1 MTSVM
6 TTATAPSPIS
16 LMPHQQQIH
25 DFLVDHPFAGAWLGV
40 GAGKTL
46 TTLSVL
52 QTIRPMG
59 HILVI
64 APVAIARS
72 TWIDEIE
79 KWGFPIRTKSLIVDE
94 NDRKLSKAKR
104 LKRFQEVATDPPTM
118 YFINQELLTQPSQ
131 ETKLIKPVPGAVPAP
146 TVSPEATAILGLLQ
160 ARGPLDRDELID
172 EYRALVAGSAN
183 NRVPAKNKIRA
194 WMQELLKSALATWE
208 AYDCRTCS
216 GAGCAQCRFGLIDQL
231 PVQNINGQNTIIWPF
246 QTVIIDE
253 SQGFK
258 SHDSQRF
265 LALATVRPAMSRLIE
280 LTGTPAPNALTL
292 DTPILTPT
300 GWKPMGDM
308 RPGDCVIGSDGK
320 ATEVVGVWPQGDKP
334 IFRVTFSDDTFV
346 DCTEDHLWA
355 VNSRSRRD
363 KGLGPL
369 VIATGDLK
377 KRRSRSRANNVEVGL
392 TDKGG
397 APRWTTPTV
406 APVEMPSRDV
416 PLDPYLLGVL
426 LGDGHIDHTINFTT
440 SDDEI
445 RQYVEVAL
453 PQGMQLTHRGYRS
466 DSKASAYYIT
476 SGKRGG
482 SLPGPIRG
490 AVPNPVKTA
499 LRDLDL
505 RGVRSWEKFIPEA
518 YLWNDETTRIELL
531 RGLCDTDGSSK
542 TNRGSTSQFSTS
554 SPRLAEEVTFLIR
567 SLGGY
572 VTQSVEQREGPQVMP
587 QGHMSLRRPHYI
599 LSFGMPANPFRLPRK
614 ADNWQPRWRTK
625 ERAIRSIEPIGT
637 ALAQCITVAA
647 DDGLFVTK
655 DFVVT
660 HNSLHDLWSQVYLL
674 DQGQTLGQNITAYRD
689 RWFTPKMVPGTT
701 TPAKW
706 IPTAIAEAEIHQA
719 ISHLVMSAQNTSLQ
733 LPALSVQDVNVT
745 LPPDL
750 LQAYKDFKRDL
761 VLDIVQTYTDDDG
774 RLTQSVESIV
784 AANQAVLT
792 SKLMQF
798 ASGTLYTANPDDP
811 ATKGRYE
818 VIHDK
823 KIEMTEYLL
832 RNNGGEPMLIAYHF
846 RSDKEQLLTRLR
858 KAGIDAQAFDG
869 SRDMVR
875 RWNAKQIPVMLLH
888 PAAAGHGLNLQHG
901 GSTMIWYTLP
911 FSLEHYLQTN
921 GRLFRTGQ
929 TKPVTIH
936 RLIAKG
942 TQDERMP
949 SVLAGKQQ
957 VQDDLIQAVSG
968 DFNAEQALLAAL
980 EEEIREDLNDLWA
993 SERV

>member
-1 MTSVM
+1 MTSDM

-25 DFLVDHPFAGAWLGV
+25 NFLVDHPFAGAWLGV

-52 QTIRPMG
+52 QTVRPMG

-104 LKRFQEVATDPPTM
+104 LERFQEVATDPPTM

-131 ETKLIKPVPGAVPAP
+131 ETKLITPVPGAVSAP
-146 TVSPEATAILGLLQ
+146 SISPEATAILGLLQ
-160 ARGPLDRDELID
+160 ARGPMGRDELID
-172 EYRALVAGSAN
+172 EYRALVAGNAN
-183 NRVPAKNKIRA
+183 NRVPTKAKIRA
-194 WMQELLKSALATWE
+194 WIQELLKSALVTWDT
-208 AYDCRTCS
+208 YGCRTCS
-216 GAGCAQCRFGLIDQL
+216 GDGCPECRFGLIDQL

-265 LALATVRPAMSRLIE
+265 LALATVRPAMNRLIE
-280 LTGTPAPNALTL
+280 LTGTPSPN
-292 DTPILTPT
+292 
-300 GWKPMGDM
+300 G
-308 RPGDCVIGSDGK
+308 
-320 ATEVVGVWPQGDKP
+320 
-334 IFRVTFSDDTFV
+334 
-346 DCTEDHLWA
+346 
-355 VNSRSRRD
+355 
-363 KGLGPL
+363 
-369 VIATGDLK
+369 
-377 KRRSRSRANNVEVGL
+377 
-392 TDKGG
+392 
-397 APRWTTPTV
+397 
-406 APVEMPSRDV
+406 
-416 PLDPYLLGVL
+416 
-426 LGDGHIDHTINFTT
+426 
-440 SDDEI
+440 
-445 RQYVEVAL
+445 
-453 PQGMQLTHRGYRS
+453 
-466 DSKASAYYIT
+466 
-476 SGKRGG
+476 
-482 SLPGPIRG
+482 
-490 AVPNPVKTA
+490 
-499 LRDLDL
+499 
-505 RGVRSWEKFIPEA
+505 
-518 YLWNDETTRIELL
+518 
-531 RGLCDTDGSSK
+531 
-542 TNRGSTSQFSTS
+542 
-554 SPRLAEEVTFLIR
+554 
-567 SLGGY
+567 
-572 VTQSVEQREGPQVMP
+572 
-587 QGHMSLRRPHYI
+587 
-599 LSFGMPANPFRLPRK
+599 
-614 ADNWQPRWRTK
+614 
-625 ERAIRSIEPIGT
+625 
-637 ALAQCITVAA
+637 
-647 DDGLFVTK
+647 
-655 DFVVT
+655 
-660 HNSLHDLWSQVYLL
+660 LHDLWSQVYLL
-674 DQGQTLGQNITAYRD
+674 DEGQTLGQNITAFRD

-706 IPTAIAEAEIHQA
+706 IPTANAEAEIHQA
-719 ISHLVMSAQNTSLQ
+719 ISHLVMSAQNTTLVLPSLTI
-733 LPALSVQDVNVT
+733 QDVNVT

-750 LQAYKDFKRDL
+750 LRAYKDFKRDL
-761 VLDIVQTYTDDDG
+761 VLDIVQSYTDDDG
-774 RLTQSVESIV
+774 NLTHSVESIV

-798 ASGTLYTANPDDP
+798 ASGTLYTGDPDDP

-823 KIEMTEYLL
+823 KIEMTEYLV
-832 RNNGGEPMLIAYHF
+832 RNNGGEPLLIAYHF
-846 RSDKEQLLTRLR
+846 KSDREQLLTRLR

>member
-1 MTSVM
+1 MTSDM

-25 DFLVDHPFAGAWLGV
+25 DFLVDHPFAGAWVPV
-40 GAGKTL
+40 GGMKTL
-46 TTLSVL
+46 STLAVL

-131 ETKLIKPVPGAVPAP
+131 ETKLITPVPGAVPAP

-160 ARGPLDRDELID
+160 ARGPLGRDELID
-172 EYRALVAGSAN
+172 EYRALAAGNAN
-183 NRVPAKNKIRA
+183 NRVPAKAKIRA
-194 WMQELLKSALATWE
+194 WIQELLKSALVAWE

-216 GAGCAQCRFGLIDQL
+216 GAGCAQCRFGLVDQL

-258 SHDSQRF
+258 SHNSQRF
-265 LALATVRPAMSRLIE
+265 LALATVRPAMTRLIE
-280 LTGTPAPNALTL
+280 LTGTPSPN
-292 DTPILTPT
+292 
-300 GWKPMGDM
+300 G
-308 RPGDCVIGSDGK
+308 
-320 ATEVVGVWPQGDKP
+320 
-334 IFRVTFSDDTFV
+334 
-346 DCTEDHLWA
+346 
-355 VNSRSRRD
+355 
-363 KGLGPL
+363 
-369 VIATGDLK
+369 
-377 KRRSRSRANNVEVGL
+377 
-392 TDKGG
+392 
-397 APRWTTPTV
+397 
-406 APVEMPSRDV
+406 
-416 PLDPYLLGVL
+416 
-426 LGDGHIDHTINFTT
+426 
-440 SDDEI
+440 
-445 RQYVEVAL
+445 
-453 PQGMQLTHRGYRS
+453 
-466 DSKASAYYIT
+466 
-476 SGKRGG
+476 
-482 SLPGPIRG
+482 
-490 AVPNPVKTA
+490 
-499 LRDLDL
+499 
-505 RGVRSWEKFIPEA
+505 
-518 YLWNDETTRIELL
+518 
-531 RGLCDTDGSSK
+531 
-542 TNRGSTSQFSTS
+542 
-554 SPRLAEEVTFLIR
+554 
-567 SLGGY
+567 
-572 VTQSVEQREGPQVMP
+572 
-587 QGHMSLRRPHYI
+587 
-599 LSFGMPANPFRLPRK
+599 
-614 ADNWQPRWRTK
+614 
-625 ERAIRSIEPIGT
+625 
-637 ALAQCITVAA
+637 
-647 DDGLFVTK
+647 
-655 DFVVT
+655 
-660 HNSLHDLWSQVYLL
+660 LHDLWSQIYLL
-674 DQGQTLGQNITAYRD
+674 DQGQALGRDITQFRN
-689 RWFTPKMVPGTT
+689 RWFVPKMVPGTT

-706 IPTAIAEAEIHQA
+706 IPTANAEAEIHQA
-719 ISHLVMSAQNTSLQ
+719 ISHLVMSAQNTTLILPSLTI
-733 LPALSVQDVNVT
+733 QDVNVT

-750 LQAYKDFKRDL
+750 LQAYKEFKRDL
-761 VLDIVQTYTDDDG
+761 VLDIVRTYTDDDG
-774 RLTQSVESIV
+774 KVTQSVESII
-784 AANQAVLT
+784 AENQAVLT

-798 ASGTLYTANPDDP
+798 ASGTLYTADPDDP

-823 KIEMTEYLL
+823 KLEMAEYLV
-832 RNNGGEPMLIAYHF
+832 RNNGGEPVLIAYHF
-846 RSDKEQLLTRLR
+846 KSDKEQLLTRLR
-858 KAGIDAQAFDG
+858 KVGIDAQAFDG

-911 FSLEHYLQTN
+911 FSLEHYMQTN
-921 GRLFRTGQ
+921 GRLHRPGQ
-929 TKPVTIH
+929 QRPVIIH

>member
-1 MTSVM
+1 MTSDM

-25 DFLVDHPFAGAWLGV
+25 DFLVDHPFAGAWVPV
-40 GAGKTL
+40 GGMKTL
-46 TTLSVL
+46 STLAVL
-52 QTIRPMG
+52 QTVRPMG

-94 NDRKLSKAKR
+94 NDRKLSKAER

-131 ETKLIKPVPGAVPAP
+131 ETKLITPVSGAVPAP

-160 ARGPLDRDELID
+160 ARGPLGRDELID
-172 EYRALVAGSAN
+172 AYRALVAGNAN
-183 NRVPAKNKIRA
+183 SRPTAKAKIRA
-194 WMQELLKSALATWE
+194 WIQELLKSALATWE

-216 GAGCAQCRFGLIDQL
+216 GDGCSECRFGLIDQL
-231 PVQNINGQNTIIWPF
+231 PVQNVNGRNTIIWPF
-246 QTVIIDE
+246 QTAIIDE

-265 LALATVRPAMSRLIE
+265 QALATVRPAMNRLIE
-280 LTGTPAPNALTL
+280 LTGTP
-292 DTPILTPT
+292 
-300 GWKPMGDM
+300 
-308 RPGDCVIGSDGK
+308 S
-320 ATEVVGVWPQGDKP
+320 
-334 IFRVTFSDDTFV
+334 
-346 DCTEDHLWA
+346 
-355 VNSRSRRD
+355 
-363 KGLGPL
+363 
-369 VIATGDLK
+369 
-377 KRRSRSRANNVEVGL
+377 
-392 TDKGG
+392 
-397 APRWTTPTV
+397 
-406 APVEMPSRDV
+406 PS
-416 PLDPYLLGVL
+416 G
-426 LGDGHIDHTINFTT
+426 
-440 SDDEI
+440 
-445 RQYVEVAL
+445 
-453 PQGMQLTHRGYRS
+453 
-466 DSKASAYYIT
+466 
-476 SGKRGG
+476 
-482 SLPGPIRG
+482 
-490 AVPNPVKTA
+490 
-499 LRDLDL
+499 
-505 RGVRSWEKFIPEA
+505 
-518 YLWNDETTRIELL
+518 
-531 RGLCDTDGSSK
+531 
-542 TNRGSTSQFSTS
+542 
-554 SPRLAEEVTFLIR
+554 
-567 SLGGY
+567 
-572 VTQSVEQREGPQVMP
+572 
-587 QGHMSLRRPHYI
+587 
-599 LSFGMPANPFRLPRK
+599 
-614 ADNWQPRWRTK
+614 
-625 ERAIRSIEPIGT
+625 
-637 ALAQCITVAA
+637 
-647 DDGLFVTK
+647 
-655 DFVVT
+655 
-660 HNSLHDLWSQVYLL
+660 LHDLWSQMYLL
-674 DQGQTLGQNITAYRD
+674 DQGQALGRDITQFRN

-706 IPTAIAEAEIHQA
+706 IPTANAEAEIHQA
-719 ISHLVMSAQNTSLQ
+719 ISHLVMSAQNTTLVLPSLTI
-733 LPALSVQDVNVT
+733 QDVNVT

-774 RLTQSVESIV
+774 KPTHSVESIV

-798 ASGTLYTANPDDP
+798 ASGTLYTADADDP

-823 KIEMTEYLL
+823 KIEMTEYLV

-846 RSDKEQLLTRLR
+846 KSDKEQLLTRLR
-858 KAGIDAQAFDG
+858 KAGINAQAFDG

-911 FSLEHYLQTN
+911 FSLEHYMQTN
-921 GRLFRTGQ
+921 GRLHRPGQ
-929 TKPVTIH
+929 QQPVIIH

-993 SERV
+993 FERV

>member
-1 MTSVM
+1 MTSDM
-6 TTATAPSPIS
+6 TAATAPSPIS

-46 TTLSVL
+46 TTLGVL

-94 NDRKLSKAKR
+94 NDRKLSKDKR
-104 LKRFQEVATDPPTM
+104 LQRFQEVFTDPPTM
-118 YFINQELLTQPSQ
+118 YFINQELLTQPPQ
-131 ETKLIKPVPGAVPAP
+131 REKLITPAAAGP
-146 TVSPEATAILGLLQ
+146 AGSPEAAEVLDLVRARRPLG
-160 ARGPLDRDELID
+160 RDELID
-172 EYRALVAGSAN
+172 EYRALVAGNAN
-183 NRVPAKNKIRA
+183 NRVPAKAKVRA
-194 WMQELLKSALATWE
+194 WIQELLKSTLVTWE

-258 SHDSQRF
+258 AHDSQRF
-265 LALATVRPAMSRLIE
+265 LALAMVRPAMTRLIE

-292 DTPILTPT
+292 DSPILTPT
-300 GWKPMGDM
+300 GWKPMAEVQIGDFVV
-308 RPGDCVIGSDGK
+308 GADGQP
-320 ATEVVGVWPQGDKP
+320 TEVVGVWPQGDKP
-334 IFRVTFSDDTFV
+334 IFRITFSDGTFV

-355 VNSRSRRD
+355 VNSRSRRGKELD
-363 KGLGPL
+363 PL
-369 VIATGDLK
+369 VIPTRELTKA
-377 KRRSRSRANNVEVGL
+377 RSRSRATDLEIGL
-392 TDKGG
+392 MDKNG
-397 APRWTTPTV
+397 APRWTIPTV
-406 APVEMPSRDV
+406 SSVRMPSQNV

-426 LGDGHIDHTINFTT
+426 LGDGNTSHCPSFTT
-440 SDDEI
+440 MDDEI
-445 RQYVEVAL
+445 RQYVEDAL
-453 PQGMQLTHRGYRS
+453 PSGTRLSRKTPRK
-466 DSKASAYYIT
+466 DSKADAYYIT
-476 SGKRGG
+476 TGKRGG
-482 SLPGPIRG
+482 SMPGPRRG
-490 AVPNPVKTA
+490 QAPNPVKKA
-499 LRDLDL
+499 LRELGL
-505 RGVRSWEKFIPEA
+505 YGRRSWEKFIPES
-518 YLWNDETTRIELL
+518 YMWNDESVRLELL
-531 RGLCDTDGSSK
+531 RGLCDTDGASK
-542 TNRGSTSQFSTS
+542 TGRGSTSQFSTS
-554 SPRLAEEVTFLIR
+554 SPQLAADVQHIIW

-572 VTQSVEQREGPQVMP
+572 VTQRFEHREGPQKMP
-587 QGHMSLRRPHYI
+587 AGYFSMMRRHYV
-599 LSFGMPANPFRLPRK
+599 LSFGLPVNPFRLTRK
-614 ADNWQPRWRTK
+614 ARNWEKRWRVR
-625 ERAIRSIEPIGT
+625 ERAICSIEPVGT
-637 ALAQCITVAA
+637 APAQCITVAA
-647 DDGLFVTK
+647 EEGLFLTK

-674 DQGQTLGQNITAYRD
+674 DQGQTLGQNITAFRN

-706 IPTAIAEAEIHQA
+706 IPTANAEAEIHQA

-733 LPALSVQDVNVT
+733 IPALSIQDVNVT

-750 LQAYKDFKRDL
+750 LRAYKDFKRDL

-774 RLTQSVESIV
+774 KLTQSVESIV

-798 ASGTLYTANPDDP
+798 ASGTLYTADPDDP

-823 KIEMTEYLL
+823 KIEMTEYLV
-832 RNNGGEPMLIAYHF
+832 RNNGGEPVLIAYHF
-846 RSDKEQLLTRLR
+846 KSDKEQLLTRLR

-949 SVLAGKQQ
+949 TVLAGKQQ

>member
-1 MTSVM
+1 MTSDM

-52 QTIRPMG
+52 QTVRPMG

-104 LKRFQEVATDPPTM
+104 LKRFQEAAADPPTM

-131 ETKLIKPVPGAVPAP
+131 ETKLITPVPGAVPAP
-146 TVSPEATAILGLLQ
+146 TISPEATAILGLLQ
-160 ARGPLDRDELID
+160 TRGPLGRDELID
-172 EYRALVAGSAN
+172 EYRALVAGNAN
-183 NRVPAKNKIRA
+183 NPVPAKAKIRA
-194 WMQELLKSALATWE
+194 WIQELLKSALATWE

-216 GAGCAQCRFGLIDQL
+216 GAGCAQCRFGLVDQL

-265 LALATVRPAMSRLIE
+265 LALAAVRPAMNRLIE
-280 LTGTPAPNALTL
+280 LTGTPSPN
-292 DTPILTPT
+292 
-300 GWKPMGDM
+300 G
-308 RPGDCVIGSDGK
+308 
-320 ATEVVGVWPQGDKP
+320 
-334 IFRVTFSDDTFV
+334 
-346 DCTEDHLWA
+346 
-355 VNSRSRRD
+355 
-363 KGLGPL
+363 
-369 VIATGDLK
+369 
-377 KRRSRSRANNVEVGL
+377 
-392 TDKGG
+392 
-397 APRWTTPTV
+397 
-406 APVEMPSRDV
+406 
-416 PLDPYLLGVL
+416 
-426 LGDGHIDHTINFTT
+426 
-440 SDDEI
+440 
-445 RQYVEVAL
+445 
-453 PQGMQLTHRGYRS
+453 
-466 DSKASAYYIT
+466 
-476 SGKRGG
+476 
-482 SLPGPIRG
+482 
-490 AVPNPVKTA
+490 
-499 LRDLDL
+499 
-505 RGVRSWEKFIPEA
+505 
-518 YLWNDETTRIELL
+518 
-531 RGLCDTDGSSK
+531 
-542 TNRGSTSQFSTS
+542 
-554 SPRLAEEVTFLIR
+554 
-567 SLGGY
+567 
-572 VTQSVEQREGPQVMP
+572 
-587 QGHMSLRRPHYI
+587 
-599 LSFGMPANPFRLPRK
+599 
-614 ADNWQPRWRTK
+614 
-625 ERAIRSIEPIGT
+625 
-637 ALAQCITVAA
+637 
-647 DDGLFVTK
+647 
-655 DFVVT
+655 
-660 HNSLHDLWSQVYLL
+660 LHDLWSQVYLL
-674 DQGQTLGQNITAYRD
+674 DEGQTLGQNITAFRN
-689 RWFTPKMVPGTT
+689 RWFMPKMVPGTT

-706 IPTAIAEAEIHQA
+706 IPTANAEAEIHQA

-733 LPALSVQDVNVT
+733 LPELSIQDVNVT

-761 VLDIVQTYTDDDG
+761 VLDIVQTYTNDDG
-774 RLTQSVESIV
+774 KLTQSVESIV

-798 ASGTLYTANPDDP
+798 ASGTLYTADPDDP
-811 ATKGRYE
+811 ATKGRYK

-823 KIEMTEYLL
+823 KIEMTEYLV
-832 RNNGGEPMLIAYHF
+832 RNNGGEPALIAYHF
-846 RSDKEQLLTRLR
+846 KSDKEQLLTRLR
-858 KAGIDAQAFDG
+858 MAGIDAQAFDG

-888 PAAAGHGLNLQHG
+888 PAAAGHGLNLQRG

-957 VQDDLIQAVSG
+957 VQDDLIEAVSG
-968 DFNAEQALLAAL
+968 DFVAEQALLAAL
-980 EEEIREDLNDLWA
+980 EEEIREDLNDLWT

>member
-1 MTSVM
+1 
-6 TTATAPSPIS
+6 
-16 LMPHQQQIH
+16 MPHQQQIH

-94 NDRKLSKAKR
+94 NDRKLSKTKR

-131 ETKLIKPVPGAVPAP
+131 ETKLITPVPGAVPAP

-160 ARGPLDRDELID
+160 ARGPLSRDEVIT
-172 EYRALVAGSAN
+172 EYRALVAGNAN
-183 NRVPAKNKIRA
+183 NRVPAKANIRA
-194 WMQELLKSALATWE
+194 WIQELLKSALVAWE

-216 GAGCAQCRFGLIDQL
+216 GAGCAQCRFGLVDQM
-231 PVQNINGQNTIIWPF
+231 PVQNINGRNTIIWPF
-246 QTVIIDE
+246 PTVIIDE

-265 LALATVRPAMSRLIE
+265 QALATVRPAMSRLIE
-280 LTGTPAPNALTL
+280 LTGTPSPN
-292 DTPILTPT
+292 
-300 GWKPMGDM
+300 G
-308 RPGDCVIGSDGK
+308 
-320 ATEVVGVWPQGDKP
+320 
-334 IFRVTFSDDTFV
+334 
-346 DCTEDHLWA
+346 
-355 VNSRSRRD
+355 
-363 KGLGPL
+363 
-369 VIATGDLK
+369 
-377 KRRSRSRANNVEVGL
+377 
-392 TDKGG
+392 
-397 APRWTTPTV
+397 
-406 APVEMPSRDV
+406 
-416 PLDPYLLGVL
+416 
-426 LGDGHIDHTINFTT
+426 
-440 SDDEI
+440 
-445 RQYVEVAL
+445 
-453 PQGMQLTHRGYRS
+453 
-466 DSKASAYYIT
+466 
-476 SGKRGG
+476 
-482 SLPGPIRG
+482 
-490 AVPNPVKTA
+490 
-499 LRDLDL
+499 
-505 RGVRSWEKFIPEA
+505 
-518 YLWNDETTRIELL
+518 
-531 RGLCDTDGSSK
+531 
-542 TNRGSTSQFSTS
+542 
-554 SPRLAEEVTFLIR
+554 
-567 SLGGY
+567 
-572 VTQSVEQREGPQVMP
+572 
-587 QGHMSLRRPHYI
+587 
-599 LSFGMPANPFRLPRK
+599 
-614 ADNWQPRWRTK
+614 
-625 ERAIRSIEPIGT
+625 
-637 ALAQCITVAA
+637 
-647 DDGLFVTK
+647 
-655 DFVVT
+655 
-660 HNSLHDLWSQVYLL
+660 LHDLWSQVYLL
-674 DQGQTLGQNITAYRD
+674 DRGQTLGQNITAFRN
-689 RWFTPKMVPGTT
+689 RWFTPKMVPGMT

-706 IPTAIAEAEIHQA
+706 IPTANAEAEIHQA

-733 LPALSVQDVNVT
+733 LPAFSIQDVNVT

-761 VLDIVQTYTDDDG
+761 VLDVVQTYTDDDG
-774 RLTQSVESIV
+774 KLTQSVESIV

-798 ASGTLYTANPDDP
+798 ASGTLYTADPDDP

-823 KIEMTEYLL
+823 KIEMTEYLV
-832 RNNGGEPMLIAYHF
+832 RNSGGEPVLIAYHF
-846 RSDKEQLLTRLR
+846 KSDKEQLLMRLR
-858 KAGIDAQAFDG
+858 RAGIDAQAFDG

-875 RWNAKQIPVMLLH
+875 RWNAKQIQVMLLH

-957 VQDDLIQAVSG
+957 VQDDLIKAVSG

>member
-1 MTSVM
+1 M

-25 DFLVDHPFAGAWLGV
+25 NFLVDHPFAGAWLDI

-46 TTLSVL
+46 TTLTVL
-52 QTIRPMG
+52 QKIRPMG

-104 LKRFQEVATDPPTM
+104 LQRFKEVATDPPTM

-131 ETKLIKPVPGAVPAP
+131 EERLITPVAAGPAG
-146 TVSPEATAILGLLQ
+146 SPETAEVLDLVR
-160 ARGPLDRDELID
+160 ARGPLSQEELIA
-172 EYRALVAGSAN
+172 EHRGLVTASAN
-183 NRVPAKNKIRA
+183 NRVPAKTKIKA
-194 WMQELLKSALATWE
+194 WIQELLKSGLVTRE
-208 AYDCRTCS
+208 TNDCRTCS

-231 PVQNINGQNTIIWPF
+231 PTQNINGQNTIIWPF

-265 LALATVRPAMSRLIE
+265 LALARVRPAMNRLIE
-280 LTGTPAPNALTL
+280 LTGTPSPN
-292 DTPILTPT
+292 
-300 GWKPMGDM
+300 G
-308 RPGDCVIGSDGK
+308 
-320 ATEVVGVWPQGDKP
+320 
-334 IFRVTFSDDTFV
+334 
-346 DCTEDHLWA
+346 
-355 VNSRSRRD
+355 
-363 KGLGPL
+363 
-369 VIATGDLK
+369 
-377 KRRSRSRANNVEVGL
+377 
-392 TDKGG
+392 
-397 APRWTTPTV
+397 
-406 APVEMPSRDV
+406 
-416 PLDPYLLGVL
+416 
-426 LGDGHIDHTINFTT
+426 
-440 SDDEI
+440 
-445 RQYVEVAL
+445 
-453 PQGMQLTHRGYRS
+453 
-466 DSKASAYYIT
+466 
-476 SGKRGG
+476 
-482 SLPGPIRG
+482 
-490 AVPNPVKTA
+490 
-499 LRDLDL
+499 
-505 RGVRSWEKFIPEA
+505 
-518 YLWNDETTRIELL
+518 
-531 RGLCDTDGSSK
+531 
-542 TNRGSTSQFSTS
+542 
-554 SPRLAEEVTFLIR
+554 
-567 SLGGY
+567 
-572 VTQSVEQREGPQVMP
+572 
-587 QGHMSLRRPHYI
+587 
-599 LSFGMPANPFRLPRK
+599 
-614 ADNWQPRWRTK
+614 
-625 ERAIRSIEPIGT
+625 
-637 ALAQCITVAA
+637 
-647 DDGLFVTK
+647 
-655 DFVVT
+655 
-660 HNSLHDLWSQVYLL
+660 LHDLWSQAYLL
-674 DQGQTLGQNITAYRD
+674 DEGQALGPNITAFRD
-689 RWFTPKMVPGTT
+689 RWFTPKMAPGTT

-706 IPTAIAEAEIHQA
+706 IPTANAEAEIHQA
-719 ISHLVMSAQNTSLQ
+719 ISHLVMSAQNTNLQ
-733 LPALSVQDVNVT
+733 LPALTIQDVNVT

-774 RLTQSVESIV
+774 KLTQSVESIV

-798 ASGTLYTANPDDP
+798 ASGTLYTADPDDP
-811 ATKGRYE
+811 ATKGQYE

-823 KIEMTEYLL
+823 KIEMTEYLV
-832 RNNGGEPMLIAYHF
+832 RNNGGEPLLIAYHF
-846 RSDKEQLLTRLR
+846 KSDKEQLLTRLR
-858 KAGIDAQAFDG
+858 KVGIDAQAFDG

-929 TKPVTIH
+929 TRPVTIH
-936 RLIAKG
+936 QLIAKG

-957 VQDDLIQAVSG
+957 VQDNLIKAVSG

>member
-1 MTSVM
+1 MTSDM
-6 TTATAPSPIS
+6 TAATAPSPIS

-52 QTIRPMG
+52 QTVRPMG

-94 NDRKLSKAKR
+94 NDRKLSKTKR

-131 ETKLIKPVPGAVPAP
+131 ETKLITPVPGAVPAP

-160 ARGPLDRDELID
+160 AQGPLNRDEVIT
-172 EYRALVAGSAN
+172 EYRALVAGNAN
-183 NRVPAKNKIRA
+183 NRVPAKAKIRA
-194 WMQELLKSALATWE
+194 WIQELLKSALVAWE

-216 GAGCAQCRFGLIDQL
+216 GAGCAQCRFGLVDQL

-265 LALATVRPAMSRLIE
+265 LALATVRPAMTRLIE
-280 LTGTPAPNALTL
+280 LTGTPSPN
-292 DTPILTPT
+292 
-300 GWKPMGDM
+300 G
-308 RPGDCVIGSDGK
+308 
-320 ATEVVGVWPQGDKP
+320 
-334 IFRVTFSDDTFV
+334 
-346 DCTEDHLWA
+346 
-355 VNSRSRRD
+355 
-363 KGLGPL
+363 
-369 VIATGDLK
+369 
-377 KRRSRSRANNVEVGL
+377 
-392 TDKGG
+392 
-397 APRWTTPTV
+397 
-406 APVEMPSRDV
+406 
-416 PLDPYLLGVL
+416 
-426 LGDGHIDHTINFTT
+426 
-440 SDDEI
+440 
-445 RQYVEVAL
+445 
-453 PQGMQLTHRGYRS
+453 
-466 DSKASAYYIT
+466 
-476 SGKRGG
+476 
-482 SLPGPIRG
+482 
-490 AVPNPVKTA
+490 
-499 LRDLDL
+499 
-505 RGVRSWEKFIPEA
+505 
-518 YLWNDETTRIELL
+518 
-531 RGLCDTDGSSK
+531 
-542 TNRGSTSQFSTS
+542 
-554 SPRLAEEVTFLIR
+554 
-567 SLGGY
+567 
-572 VTQSVEQREGPQVMP
+572 
-587 QGHMSLRRPHYI
+587 
-599 LSFGMPANPFRLPRK
+599 
-614 ADNWQPRWRTK
+614 
-625 ERAIRSIEPIGT
+625 
-637 ALAQCITVAA
+637 
-647 DDGLFVTK
+647 
-655 DFVVT
+655 
-660 HNSLHDLWSQVYLL
+660 LHDLWSQVYLL
-674 DQGQTLGQNITAYRD
+674 DQGQTLGQNITAFRN

-706 IPTAIAEAEIHQA
+706 IPTANAEAEIHQA

-733 LPALSVQDVNVT
+733 LPALSIQDVNVT

-774 RLTQSVESIV
+774 KLTQSVESIV

-798 ASGTLYTANPDDP
+798 ASGTLYTADPDDP

-823 KIEMTEYLL
+823 KIEMTEYLV
-832 RNNGGEPMLIAYHF
+832 RNNGGEPVLLAYHF
-846 RSDKEQLLTRLR
+846 KSDKEQLLTRLR

-901 GSTMIWYTLP
+901 GSTLIWYTLP

-929 TKPVTIH
+929 TKPVTVH

-957 VQDDLIQAVSG
+957 VQDDLIEAVSG

>member
-1 MTSVM
+1 MTSDM
-6 TTATAPSPIS
+6 TAATAPSPIS

-46 TTLSVL
+46 TTLRVL
-52 QTIRPMG
+52 QTVRPMG

-79 KWGFPIRTKSLIVDE
+79 KWGFPIRMKSLIVDE
-94 NDRKLSKAKR
+94 NDRTLSKAKR

-131 ETKLIKPVPGAVPAP
+131 ETKLITPVPGAVPAP
-146 TVSPEATAILGLLQ
+146 TVSPEAMAILGLLQ
-160 ARGPLDRDELID
+160 VRGPLGRDELVD
-172 EYRALVAGSAN
+172 GYRALVAGNAN
-183 NRVPAKNKIRA
+183 NRVPAKAKIRA
-194 WMQELLKSALATWE
+194 WIQELLKSVLVTWE
-208 AYDCRTCS
+208 AYSCRTCS
-216 GAGCAQCRFGLIDQL
+216 GAGCARCRFGLVDQL

-265 LALATVRPAMSRLIE
+265 LALATVRPAMTRLIE
-280 LTGTPAPNALTL
+280 LTGTPSPN
-292 DTPILTPT
+292 
-300 GWKPMGDM
+300 G
-308 RPGDCVIGSDGK
+308 
-320 ATEVVGVWPQGDKP
+320 
-334 IFRVTFSDDTFV
+334 
-346 DCTEDHLWA
+346 
-355 VNSRSRRD
+355 
-363 KGLGPL
+363 
-369 VIATGDLK
+369 
-377 KRRSRSRANNVEVGL
+377 
-392 TDKGG
+392 
-397 APRWTTPTV
+397 
-406 APVEMPSRDV
+406 
-416 PLDPYLLGVL
+416 
-426 LGDGHIDHTINFTT
+426 
-440 SDDEI
+440 
-445 RQYVEVAL
+445 
-453 PQGMQLTHRGYRS
+453 
-466 DSKASAYYIT
+466 
-476 SGKRGG
+476 
-482 SLPGPIRG
+482 
-490 AVPNPVKTA
+490 
-499 LRDLDL
+499 
-505 RGVRSWEKFIPEA
+505 
-518 YLWNDETTRIELL
+518 
-531 RGLCDTDGSSK
+531 
-542 TNRGSTSQFSTS
+542 
-554 SPRLAEEVTFLIR
+554 
-567 SLGGY
+567 
-572 VTQSVEQREGPQVMP
+572 
-587 QGHMSLRRPHYI
+587 
-599 LSFGMPANPFRLPRK
+599 
-614 ADNWQPRWRTK
+614 
-625 ERAIRSIEPIGT
+625 
-637 ALAQCITVAA
+637 
-647 DDGLFVTK
+647 
-655 DFVVT
+655 
-660 HNSLHDLWSQVYLL
+660 LHDLWSQVYLL
-674 DQGQTLGQNITAYRD
+674 DQGQTLGQNITAFRN

-706 IPTAIAEAEIHQA
+706 IPTANAEAEIHQA

-733 LPALSVQDVNVT
+733 LPALSIQDVNVT

-761 VLDIVQTYTDDDG
+761 VLDIVQSYTDDDG
-774 RLTQSVESIV
+774 KLTQSVESIV

-798 ASGTLYTANPDDP
+798 ASGTLYTADPDDP
-811 ATKGRYE
+811 TTKGRYE

-823 KIEMTEYLL
+823 KIEMTEYLV
-832 RNNGGEPMLIAYHF
+832 RNNGGEPVLIAYHF
-846 RSDKEQLLTRLR
+846 KSDKEQLLTRLR

-957 VQDDLIQAVSG
+957 VQDDLIEAVSG
-968 DFNAEQALLAAL
+968 DSNAEQALLAAL